1 MTFASKATSLHDQL
15 DALRAE
21 LVEQAFALER
31 QGRLDAADVA
41 ITVSNQ
47 LGELIEAK
55 VEPGRRPGW
64 LILKARP
71 VCPP

>member
-1 MTFASKATSLHDQL
+1 MPAAASDCLHGQL
-15 DALRAE
+15 AAVRVE

>member
-1 MTFASKATSLHDQL
+1 A
-15 DALRAE
+15 ALRVE